1 MSRTPKGWSKRG
13 HWILNVIY
21 VSPMAALSRQLV
33 VRRWLIFAIYYAAIY
48 CGHNSMATKWRAKVF
63 DSTKDRGGPEIPAR
77 SYPPFPRPRAC
88 LPVRISVVLL
98 DFGGRRRRMEDGGR
112 EGGCP
117 WRREMIGAIDVRNG
131 MVGWNVNEIVDR
143 CRQVLLI
150 FAR

>member
-98 DFGGRRRRMEDGGR
+98 DFGGGGWRRM

-131 MVGWNVNEIVDR
+131 IVGWNVNEIVDR

>member
-98 DFGGRRRRMEDGGR
+98 DFGGRRRMEGGR
-112 EGGCP
+112 EVVPEEEKWSGRSTC
-117 WRREMIGAIDVRNG
+117 V